1 MKLPFFASFIV
12 FIIWLSYEL
21 KKHTRIEKK
30 GVSEYWGKEAKANSV
45 RKKSLTDLNYIEIP
59 FSTLP
64 LSVFSDNEQIAGL
77 QQTLFSL
84 KGKKIVNFTGISN
97 TDLKMTYGTAN
108 LPVLTEYDQNYTML
122 ARTLNQLG
130 NLYYQEGNQQAAK
143 EILEF
148 ALSTGTDISG
158 TYKCLAEI
166 YLANHE
172 DEKINSLIQ
181 SAEKIN
187 GLMKNSI
194 VRTLQELNPYSD

>member
-77 QQTLFSL
+77 QQTLFS
-84 KGKKIVNFTGISN
+84 
-97 TDLKMTYGTAN
+97 
-108 LPVLTEYDQNYTML
+108 
-122 ARTLNQLG
+122 
-130 NLYYQEGNQQAAK
+130 
-143 EILEF
+143 
-148 ALSTGTDISG
+148 
-158 TYKCLAEI
+158 
-166 YLANHE
+166 
-172 DEKINSLIQ
+172 
-181 SAEKIN
+181 
-187 GLMKNSI
+187 
-194 VRTLQELNPYSD
+194 